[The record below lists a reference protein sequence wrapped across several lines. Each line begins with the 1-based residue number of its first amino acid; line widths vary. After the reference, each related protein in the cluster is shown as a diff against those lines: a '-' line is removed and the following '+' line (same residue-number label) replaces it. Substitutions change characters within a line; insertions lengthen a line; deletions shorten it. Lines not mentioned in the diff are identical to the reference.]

1 MGWISVAVAVAC
13 GVLGG
18 LAVLAIRARTQ
29 NKSIWAAAWV
39 LVAGSL
45 LAVSLVFITPAL
57 QARYDACTL
66 DDSLSGNAAF
76 AAIRKHDPQ
85 TYGRIMS
92 ELRDGLLNGRDKAVL
107 VELVRKEMTT
117 LVQRRLPRASDEAA
131 NDYTRVVVQEMNELR
146 RQGGDLC
153 YRFLFAKP
161 DQGLDLTR
169 YVSANTI
176 EADSA
181 ALGQVVRSSTVAPQA
196 IPQQADV
203 AARMQ
208 PVIAALAGRYGPD
221 LSLLQN
227 PQAPGVDRDKLCSI
241 NIDMYTVI
249 LQMPPADSGK
259 LIRYLMS
266 QG

>member
-1 MGWISVAVAVAC
+1 M
-13 GVLGG
+13 
-18 LAVLAIRARTQ
+18 
-29 NKSIWAAAWV
+29 
-39 LVAGSL
+39 
-45 LAVSLVFITPAL
+45 
-57 QARYDACTL
+57 
-66 DDSLSGNAAF
+66 
-76 AAIRKHDPQ
+76 
-85 TYGRIMS
+85 
-92 ELRDGLLNGRDKAVL
+92 
-107 VELVRKEMTT
+107 
-117 LVQRRLPRASDEAA
+117 
-131 NDYTRVVVQEMNELR
+131 
-146 RQGGDLC
+146 
-153 YRFLFAKP
+153 
-161 DQGLDLTR
+161 
-169 YVSANTI
+169 SANTI